1 MKTLEELK
9 KERKEYCDFM
19 FNENN
24 IMNCNQCPENKDFD
38 SWESKLPC
46 GQQNCWVYCHV
57 KDM

>member
-9 KERKEYCDFM
+9 KERKE
-19 FNENN
+19 
-24 IMNCNQCPENKDFD
+24 FD